1 MMVAKVNMPVLYETG
16 PRDFAQDV
24 GTFST
29 QGVIG
34 FLNNTI
40 SCTVTEER
48 HGRFDL
54 ELKYPTDANLAD
66 EITLGRIIV
75 AYCGKQRGNKNRP
88 WNDYEP
94 FEIIKIKRTR
104 KTITVNAQHLCMS
117 AYTMYVKQMSE
128 HASGATVG
136 TYLNDMKTQVGKVN
150 GVDICPFTIN
160 VKRKSDG
167 TLATLPAM
175 GEVYFP
181 KPFADCMYGS
191 KGSIIDKI
199 GGDFFFRNLVVNY
212 YPESLN
218 GTNDNS
224 MYMISDMLNMS
235 ECEIS
240 SDLTSVSTH
249 DLPYWAGQKED
260 GTEDFVIGTNFDKDI
275 FDPEGLTPHLM
286 PRVRLIDL
294 SEAIGST
301 KPTSTQLFNALMDY
315 YTNHTLGVDVWENMS
330 ITLQIPNADL
340 RTCDMVMLT
349 DGSKKQKI
357 TKTVYNS
364 LTGTLMSVNI
374 GTIKKTMYN
383 SVLST
388 IKTAY
393 TNRL

>member
-1 MMVAKVNMPVLYETG
+1 MSIKNLYIPVLYETG
-16 PRDFAQDV
+16 SRVF
-24 GTFST
+24 T
-29 QGVIG
+29 QNTGKWTDGVIG
-34 FLNNTI
+34 FLTNTV

-54 ELKYPTDANLAD
+54 ELRYPANAELAD

-75 AYCGKQRGNKNRP
+75 AYCGKMRGYTNRTRY
-88 WNDYEP
+88 DYEP

-117 AYTMYVKQMSE
+117 AYSMYVKQMSA
-128 HASGATVG
+128 HASGVSVQS
-136 TYLNDMKTQVGKVN
+136 YLRDMRTQVGMAN
-150 GVDICPFTIN
+150 GVNVCPFTFN
-160 VKRKSDG
+160 VKKKSDG
-167 TLATLPAM
+167 TQATLPAM
-175 GEVYFP
+175 GEVLFP
-181 KPFADCMYGS
+181 KPLADCMYGS

-199 GGDFFFRNLVVNY
+199 GGDFFFEDLEVYY

-218 GTNDNS
+218 GTNNGS

-260 GTEDFVIGTNFDKDI
+260 GTEDFVIGVNFAKDV

-301 KPTSTQLFNALMDY
+301 KPTSTQLNNALLDY

-357 TKTVYNS
+357 TKTVYDS

>member
-1 MMVAKVNMPVLYETG
+1 
-16 PRDFAQDV
+16 
-24 GTFST
+24 
-29 QGVIG
+29 
-34 FLNNTI
+34 
-40 SCTVTEER
+40 VTEER

-54 ELKYPTDANLAD
+54 ELRYPTNAELAD

-75 AYCGKQRGNKNRP
+75 AYCGKMRGYTNRARY
-88 WNDYEP
+88 DYEP

-117 AYTMYVKQMSE
+117 AYSMYVKQMSAY
-128 HASGATVG
+128 ASGVSVNS
-136 TYLNDMKTQVGKVN
+136 YLGYMRTQVGMVN
-150 GVDICPFTIN
+150 GVNVCPFTFN

-175 GEVYFP
+175 GEVLFP
-181 KPFADCMYGS
+181 KPFADCMYGA

-199 GGDFFFRNLVVNY
+199 GGDFFFENLEVYY
-212 YPESLN
+212 YPESLG
-218 GTNDNS
+218 GTNDGI
-224 MYMISDMLNMS
+224 MYMISDMLNAS

-260 GTEDFVIGTNFDKDI
+260 GTEDFRIGVNFSKDV

-294 SEAIGST
+294 SEVFGST
-301 KPTSTQLFNALMDY
+301 KPTSTQLNNALLDY
-315 YTNHTLGVDVWENMS
+315 YTNHSAGVDVWENMS
-330 ITLQIPNADL
+330 ITLQMPNADL

-364 LTGTLMSVNI
+364 LTGTLTSVNI